1 MMRFRNE
8 DSSTYAY
15 FAPSF
20 AIYISVNILVHNFF
34 LYELQN
40 IKKSLIDG
48 KKEWELL
55 RKIESNLQNFCFPLW
70 GTKWAHLWLC
80 TVKLYMLAISM
91 MLLCEFLN
99 VGREVCVIVELIGW

>member
-8 DSSTYAY
+8 DSSTYTY

-40 IKKSLIDG
+40 IKKVSLME
-48 KKEWELL
+48 KKNENYSE
-55 RKIESNLQNFCFPLW
+55 K
-70 GTKWAHLWLC
+70 
-80 TVKLYMLAISM
+80 
-91 MLLCEFLN
+91 
-99 VGREVCVIVELIGW
+99 